1 MIVRQC
7 RRGRW
12 RRKKGSEERHMMLG
26 ACFQKSKINE
36 RSKLVEE
43 TITLRVKSKVSSLTL
58 SKHLRYNLK
67 LLEERKAGNQ
77 MEKGLE

>member
-58 SKHLRYNLK
+58 SKYLRYNLK
-67 LLEERKAGNQ
+67 RLEERKAGNQ